1 MPKKIHF
8 FAAIVAT
15 LMIAL
20 FFSSTVL
27 VELFGSHEA
36 VATVK
41 SLIVIPGLFVLVPA
55 IAATGGSGFFL
66 SRTRKGRLVEAK
78 KRRMPFI
85 AANGL
90 LILVPAAIFLD
101 QWASAG
107 VFDTRFYLVQA
118 AELLAGAI
126 NFTLMGLNMRDGLKL
141 SGRVRGAG
149 RVLP

>member
-1 MPKKIHF
+1 MPKKIHLI
-8 FAAIVAT
+8 AAIIAS

-20 FFSSTVL
+20 FFSSTAL
-27 VELFGSHEA
+27 VELLGSHES
-36 VATVK
+36 VAMVK
-41 SLIVIPGLFVLVPA
+41 SLIVMPGLLILVPA

-118 AELLAGAI
+118 AEMLAGAV
-126 NFTLMGLNMRDGLKL
+126 NLTLMGLNMRDGLKL
-141 SGRVRGAG
+141 SGRIRGAG
-149 RVLP
+149 HVST